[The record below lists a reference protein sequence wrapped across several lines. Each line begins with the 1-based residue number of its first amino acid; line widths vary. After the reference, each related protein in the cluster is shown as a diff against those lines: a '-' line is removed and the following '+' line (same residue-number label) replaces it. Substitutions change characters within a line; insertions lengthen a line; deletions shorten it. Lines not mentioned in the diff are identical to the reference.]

1 MRLIQIL
8 LGIATAII
16 VSLLAILGIK
26 TFYPEPQQP
35 ARLIEMKPFPY
46 RTFACEKGDA
56 PCVERENEYY
66 AEQQQAQEEENRA
79 RRDYE
84 AALRVYNRGFFMAAN
99 VVGILVFLAG
109 FFLVL
114 RASLAGQGV
123 LLGSMVAGLYTI
135 IHGYLRGWDSTND
148 QVKFLVGLV
157 VAVVIIGGSVFLLD
171 RASRTSKTP

>member
-99 VVGILVFLAG
+99 VVHALTVSSRPSGMGRWTVI
-109 FFLVL
+109 
-114 RASLAGQGV
+114 AS
-123 LLGSMVAGLYTI
+123 
-135 IHGYLRGWDSTND
+135 
-148 QVKFLVGLV
+148 GLV
-157 VAVVIIGGSVFLLD
+157 PHITRRYRPCGF
-171 RASRTSKTP
+171 TNPQ